1 MNKTTKTLA
10 ATVAIIGSLGAAGTA
25 AAQHDE
31 VKNDK
36 VAKYTYSLDSVQ
48 RDFADVPTPTGTT
61 KVMAL
66 PNGNVKVDIEAS
78 NLVPNAPHAQH
89 LHDKIGPDTSS
100 CPTPADDAD
109 GDGIMSVLE
118 GAPAYGGI
126 VLSLT
131 TTGDFSASSALA
143 LDRFPVADADGN
155 LSYSRQFPASTM
167 VADGVTLGD
176 VAGSAQVVVHGIDVN
191 ANGVYDFE
199 AGPSSLTD
207 AAPIEATAPALCG
220 GTPLN

>member
-1 MNKTTKTLA
+1 MKKTTKTLA
-10 ATVAIIGSLGAAGTA
+10 ATIALLGSLGAAGTVDA
-25 AAQHDE
+25 KHDE

-48 RDFADVPTPTGTT
+48 QDFAGVPTPTGTT
-61 KVMAL
+61 KVMVL
-66 PNGNVKVDIEAS
+66 PNGNVKVGIEAS

-89 LHDKIGPDTSS
+89 LHDKIGPETST
-100 CPTPADDAD
+100 CPTPADDAN
-109 GDGIMSVLE
+109 GDGIVSVLE

-131 TTGDFSASSALA
+131 TTGDFSSASALA

-167 VADGVTLGD
+167 VGDTTLGEI
-176 VAGSAQVVVHGIDVN
+176 AGTAQVVVHGIDVN

-220 GTPLN
+220 GIEN